1 MKLFLIFLLA
11 INLEAK
17 IAPSFEGDLMTGE
30 KANLKSYLQPKRLL
44 FLSFWATWCEPCLS
58 EIKLIRQSLESNPK
72 LPLDILTVNLDGNE
86 SSLNIKSTVK
96 EQKFL
101 KYPVIL
107 DPEQKIFS
115 KFSELKSLPYSV
127 LLNDQGEI
135 LQTFDS
141 YHSDMFKDVEKHLA
155 KLK

>member
-1 MKLFLIFLLA
+1 MKAFLTLLLA
-11 INLEAK
+11 FSLQAK
-17 IAPSFEGDLMTGE
+17 IAPSFEGDLMNGE

-44 FLSFWATWCEPCLS
+44 FVSFWATWCEPCLN
-58 EIKLIRQSLESNPK
+58 EIKLVRENLEANPK
-72 LPLDILTVNLDGNE
+72 LPLDILTVNLDSNE
-86 SSLNIKSTVK
+86 SSLQIKSTVK

-101 KYPVIL
+101 KFPVIL

-127 LLNDQGEI
+127 LLNENGEI
-135 LQTFDS
+135 LHTFDS
-141 YHSDMFKDVEKHLA
+141 YHADMFKEVEKHLA